1 MEGGDAVEL
10 GFDVADELMRSV
22 LKGGV
27 AGQFILECGESN
39 VFRRF
44 ASTALGTEE
53 QQKML
58 LSEGPWRKS
67 TFQGTGHP
75 THHVCFPTL
84 SGRVSSPFP
93 SQATDHRRPALR
105 AIHPPTTS
113 SDSKVTVFCPAPLTT
128 VRWVQTCTL
137 PPTSD
142 VLYVSV

>member
-53 QQKML
+53 QQKIL
-58 LSEGPWRKS
+58 LSDCLLY
-67 TFQGTGHP
+67 T
-75 THHVCFPTL
+75 
-84 SGRVSSPFP
+84 SP
-93 SQATDHRRPALR
+93 RPR
-105 AIHPPTTS
+105 
-113 SDSKVTVFCPAPLTT
+113 D
-128 VRWVQTCTL
+128 RG
-137 PPTSD
+137 
-142 VLYVSV
+142 